1 MTRRIRKSE
10 RRGILVLIF
19 VLLAS
24 ACGANESILRSGKET
39 PAPSDAN
46 SEKTPFAKDLEAVQ
60 TADFTFVYVLR
71 RKDGGTID
79 AEDKG
84 VIKLNTDGIPRRV
97 AADENRAF
105 ILGSNAPIPPKN
117 LMALYDRFAV
127 ENYSQAPTDA
137 VNTNANTK
145 K

>member
-1 MTRRIRKSE
+1 MTRRIRHS
-10 RRGILVLIF
+10 LAVVCVAIF
-19 VLLAS
+19 ACS
-24 ACGANESILRSGKET
+24 CGANESILRSGKET

-60 TADFTFVYVLR
+60 TADFTYVYVLR
-71 RKDGGTID
+71 RKDGAVID

-84 VIKLNTDGIPRRV
+84 VIKLNTDGVPRRV

-127 ENYSQAPTDA
+127 ENYSQAPSDV

>member
-1 MTRRIRKSE
+1 MTRRIRHS
-10 RRGILVLIF
+10 LAVVCVAIF
-19 VLLAS
+19 ACS
-24 ACGANESILRSGKET
+24 CGANESILRSGKET

-60 TADFTFVYVLR
+60 TADFTYVYVLR
-71 RKDGGTID
+71 RKDGAVID

-127 ENYSQAPTDA
+127 ENYSQAPSDV

>member
-1 MTRRIRKSE
+1 MLGTLLFL
-10 RRGILVLIF
+10 LVISF
-19 VLLAS
+19 VS
-24 ACGANESILRSGKET
+24 GCGANESILRSGKET
-39 PAPSDAN
+39 PAPSYAN

-84 VIKLNTDGIPRRV
+84 IIKLNTDGIPRRV

-127 ENYSQAPTDA
+127 ENYSKAPSDV